1 MKYSQSPSEPPP
13 TPTPPT
19 PKPLTAQPV
28 QSPHKPLSY
37 SPKYYNYE
45 GGTPCPGNPAPLAFL
60 TFFIIVELYYSTI
73 LFSGC
78 PIGGSGTTPLK
89 RFYPDASG
97 ESDIFTNDYHAFS
110 VLFYTI
116 PLIPLAYANR
126 ANPSVL
132 ARLVQTIT
140 FIILTMSGLI
150 IGMKDK
156 LAANEFSFA
165 IYLNIALITLA
176 NLAIKN
182 VTPSNPNLSPF
193 SPAKKATLFT
203 VVLNF
208 FYFFLMNLG
217 RRNKFNDYEVV
228 TSGTSGFAWISA
240 DLLFTALVGVFAV
253 RYGNNSDNVNFAKA
267 TVLVMILAELY
278 NRFWAYEGIGS
289 ITESCV
295 VHVVSALLQIIAIR
309 LTKSDV
315 DSSVEGW
322 MRKHATAETTTNN
335 NNNNDFKMHPVIP
348 IAMFIVFQAFWTY
361 QYLNG
366 GKALFDFDLTAA
378 EIYQNRLQGL
388 SITWYLIP
396 LIGIAFNAHVRS
408 DISRLSSLNIT
419 IQLLTFPIVGI
430 ILTLGKS
437 TNSGKIRDDLFNFG
451 LVYNVVV
458 FLFAR
463 LGIRNAPFNKRAF
476 ATPSFSVSE
485 LAFLV
490 IIVLNVYFYLS
501 AVFNDGSRNS
511 GYESAGYESDRTG
524 APKWLALNIL
534 SITIVFG
541 GVLTYG
547 ESYEALF
554 LTKVFTFVIFISEVF
569 NHTFGR
575 SFMPREAKNELV
587 KVHMLMFVFL
597 VMANRDLTTKLKFKG
612 D

>member
-1 MKYSQSPSEPPP
+1 MSSSN
-13 TPTPPT
+13 
-19 PKPLTAQPV
+19 AR
-28 QSPHKPLSY
+28 H
-37 SPKYYNYE
+37 
-45 GGTPCPGNPAPLAFL
+45 
-60 TFFIIVELYYSTI
+60 
-73 LFSGC
+73 
-78 PIGGSGTTPLK
+78 

-217 RRNKFNDYEVV
+217 RRNKFNDYEGKRGAKRRALRTILYQLVASLLGSLRSPLVNDYEVV

-289 ITESCV
+289 ITESCI

-463 LGIRNAPFNKRAF
+463 LGIR
-476 ATPSFSVSE
+476 
-485 LAFLV
+485 
-490 IIVLNVYFYLS
+490 
-501 AVFNDGSRNS
+501 
-511 GYESAGYESDRTG
+511 
-524 APKWLALNIL
+524 
-534 SITIVFG
+534 
-541 GVLTYG
+541 
-547 ESYEALF
+547 
-554 LTKVFTFVIFISEVF
+554 
-569 NHTFGR
+569 
-575 SFMPREAKNELV
+575 
-587 KVHMLMFVFL
+587 
-597 VMANRDLTTKLKFKG
+597 
-612 D
+612 